1 MNWQEELGQQIRDA
15 RKRARMSQK
24 ELAAHLSVSRVTL
37 SNYENGKSPAT
48 VNVIADITRVLD
60 AEFEIGG
67 CKIAKGDF
75 KRTQDGPSPEQ
86 LCFAYDTEH
95 RYKNAILT
103 IRPTRKSIIIN
114 AVVARTR

>member
-24 ELAAHLSVSRVTL
+24 ELAGHLSVSRVTL

-67 CKIAKGDF
+67 CKIAKDDF
-75 KRTQDGPSPEQ
+75 KRAQDGPSPEQ

-95 RYKNAILT
+95 RFRAT
-103 IRPTRKSIIIN
+103 SVTFRPGRKSIVFN
-114 AVVARTR
+114 AVLARIR